1 MACELTHS
9 GSLFCSHHDCSCS
22 FLYGIFVTHTW
33 LSPLL
38 FHMVQSV
45 TLLSCAVAS
54 QLSSGQ
60 LGSPAGSA
68 EIVNFLL
75 ERGADIRAVTL
86 DGYSALH
93 AAAEW
98 GHAAVMQRL
107 LQQAD
112 VELVNGG
119 DEEGWTAL
127 HNAAEQGSVEVVQ
140 LLLQVSPAL
149 TSHQVVTTPA
159 CT

>member
-1 MACELTHS
+1 M
-9 GSLFCSHHDCSCS
+9 
-22 FLYGIFVTHTW
+22 
-33 LSPLL
+33 
-38 FHMVQSV
+38 
-45 TLLSCAVAS
+45 
-54 QLSSGQ
+54 

-68 EIVNFLL
+68 EIVDFLL
-75 ERGADIRAVTL
+75 EKGADIRAVTL

-112 VELVNGG
+112 TELVNGG

-140 LLLQVSPAL
+140 LLLQVSPAF
-149 TSHQVVTTPA
+149 TPDQVVPTPA
-159 CT
+159 CQ

>member
-1 MACELTHS
+1 MCLCCMS
-9 GSLFCSHHDCSCS
+9 
-22 FLYGIFVTHTW
+22 VTHTR

-38 FHMVQSV
+38 SHMMHSV
-45 TLLSCAVAS
+45 MLLSCAVAS
-54 QLSSGQ
+54 HLCLVQIWN
-60 LGSPAGSA
+60 PAGSA
-68 EIVNFLL
+68 EIVSFLL

-112 VELVNGG
+112 TELVNGG

-140 LLLQVSPAL
+140 LLLQVSPAF
-149 TSHQVVTTPA
+149 TPD
-159 CT
+159 

>member
-1 MACELTHS
+1 MT
-9 GSLFCSHHDCSCS
+9 
-22 FLYGIFVTHTW
+22 
-33 LSPLL
+33 PL
-38 FHMVQSV
+38 
-45 TLLSCAVAS
+45 
-54 QLSSGQ
+54 
-60 LGSPAGSA
+60 AGSA
-68 EIVNFLL
+68 EIVDFLL

-112 VELVNGG
+112 AELVNGG

-140 LLLQVSPAL
+140 LLLQVSPAF
-149 TSHQVVTTPA
+149 TSD
-159 CT
+159 

>member
-1 MACELTHS
+1 MCLCCMSA
-9 GSLFCSHHDCSCS
+9 
-22 FLYGIFVTHTW
+22 THTV

-38 FHMVQSV
+38 SHMMHSV
-45 TLLSCAVAS
+45 MLLPCAWPHISAK
-54 QLSSGQ
+54 LTFGF
-60 LGSPAGSA
+60 PAGSA
-68 EIVNFLL
+68 EIVSFLL

-112 VELVNGG
+112 TELVNGG

-140 LLLQVSPAL
+140 LLLQVSPVF
-149 TSHQVVTTPA
+149 TSD
-159 CT
+159 